1 MRSKQ
6 KQLSKLRNQ
15 IKEIEHQQTSRLVS
29 MLYQEGVQ
37 TVVIGDV
44 RDIRHDNDRGST
56 NNQKI
61 HQWSHG
67 PVRHLLTYKSER
79 LRWAVELQS
88 EHHTH
93 RTSPHFQP

>member
-37 TVVIGDV
+37 TVDIGDV

-56 NNQKI
+56 TNQKI
-61 HQWSHG
+61 HQRAHSAG
-67 PVRHLLTYKSER
+67 RHLLTYKAQR
-79 LRWAVELQS
+79 LRMAVELQEPRDTS
-88 EHHTH
+88 
-93 RTSPHFQP
+93 RTCSKWGH